1 MRDDSTTINELRD
14 IVRQFVSERKWERYH
29 TPKNLSMALSV
40 EVAELQ
46 EHFQWWTDLE
56 ISDRLNDPDER
67 RLVGEE
73 IADVCAYLLSLVN
86 ELGFDLSTLLSE
98 KMQKNRTKYPA
109 EENQGDYRK
118 P

>member
-1 MRDDSTTINELRD
+1 MNDNSTTINDLRD
-14 IVRQFVSERKWERYH
+14 IVRQFVSERNWERYH

-46 EHFQWWTDLE
+46 EHFQWWTDPE
-56 ISDRLNDPDER
+56 IADRLKDPDER